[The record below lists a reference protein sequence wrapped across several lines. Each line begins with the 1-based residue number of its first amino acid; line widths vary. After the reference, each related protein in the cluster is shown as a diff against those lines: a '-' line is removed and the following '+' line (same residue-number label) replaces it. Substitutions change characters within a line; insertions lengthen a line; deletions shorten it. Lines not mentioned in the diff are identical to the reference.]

1 MHALIFDKS
10 LHCAVL
16 FTIFGFCTVC
26 QICQR
31 HCVTCHFWSNILRK
45 WLLAG
50 VSKFVSYLDIAI
62 SLWKSDF
69 EWSSSWNE
77 CLIKEYRSKSTFC
90 HCVTFWKLF
99 RFSHL
104 TTTDP
109 ISSAYILIFSAPY
122 SYLTKKKVQN
132 LPLFASS
139 YSYKRLEKV
148 TSLIV
153 TQWRS
158 CFFTQKHPNVAMW
171 NPSSPFCAL
180 LWRYLYKG
188 RQNIC
193 L

>member
-1 MHALIFDKS
+1 MTYQSLAQLNGPSLLNYSGFKNFYVTQWHFIFSFFRHISLPYRPFCSPTFANCIWKDLHALIFDKS

-77 CLIKEYRSKSTFC
+77 CLIKEYRSKKC
-90 HCVTFWKLF
+90 
-99 RFSHL
+99 
-104 TTTDP
+104 
-109 ISSAYILIFSAPY
+109 ILSLCDI
-122 SYLTKKKVQN
+122 
-132 LPLFASS
+132 
-139 YSYKRLEKV
+139 LEV
-148 TSLIV
+148 V
-153 TQWRS
+153 
-158 CFFTQKHPNVAMW
+158 
-171 NPSSPFCAL
+171 
-180 LWRYLYKG
+180 
-188 RQNIC
+188 
-193 L
+193 